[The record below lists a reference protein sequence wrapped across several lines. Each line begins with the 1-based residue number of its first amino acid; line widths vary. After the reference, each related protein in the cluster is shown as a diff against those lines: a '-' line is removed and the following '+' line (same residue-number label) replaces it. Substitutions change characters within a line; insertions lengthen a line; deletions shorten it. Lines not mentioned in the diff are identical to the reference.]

1 MMKLAMITAIVLVG
15 LPVAVARPD
24 ESPPDAPVP
33 DHELGLSRGVVGEVA
48 SPPAEMTNTSDPGD
62 LPTTSPDFPQ
72 QPPLVA
78 HGVEEF
84 LPITRNDNQCVDCHE
99 VDEKVEGEP
108 TPIPAS
114 HYTDLRNDP
123 DTVGRKLVGARYA
136 CVTCHVS
143 PGGNDP
149 LVENHYRPGELAEDP
164 GGDTP

>member
-15 LPVAVARPD
+15 LPVAAASSD

-33 DHELGLSRGVVGEVA
+33 DHALGLSPGVVGEVA
-48 SPPAEMTNTSDPGD
+48 SPPTEMINTSDPGD

-72 QPPLVA
+72 QPPLVP

-123 DTVGRKLVGARYA
+123 DTVGRQLVGARYA

-149 LVENHYRPGELAEDP
+149 LVENGYRPGEPAEEP
-164 GGDTP
+164 GGDTR